1 MWESQFLVLA
11 SGTALMADQL
21 RAQILD
27 WSRYPTLTSLE
38 SMSVPV
44 EEAPF
49 PAVTVCQGRDF
60 LHFFNFME
68 FLLHPFLFAI
78 GCRKEPLWPPEAL
91 GTLGNFWSG
100 SPRENM
106 SKTPTEGSCF
116 YFFPTSQLEKTFIV
130 RNEFFSSEL
139 GERLSLVLRE
149 SAEVFKERMLLLLE
163 SSDFQG
169 LEGHLETRRPTISN
183 SNRLFNRF
191 ISASRSLLC
200 TSAGGLMGDQEF
212 SSLTVDN
219 FMRLPPSLFI
229 KKMEN
234 EVEAR

>member
-68 FLLHPFLFAI
+68 FLLYLLLFAI
-78 GCRKEPLWPPEAL
+78 GCRKEPLWPREAL

-100 SPRENM
+100 SPRENI
-106 SKTPTEGSCF
+106 SKTPTEGSYF
-116 YFFPTSQLEKTFIV
+116 YFLPTSQLKKPLL
-130 RNEFFSSEL
+130 SS
-139 GERLSLVLRE
+139 GTN
-149 SAEVFKERMLLLLE
+149 
-163 SSDFQG
+163 SSPPSWASDCPSSCASPQKSSRRG
-169 LEGHLETRRPTISN
+169 CCSSWSPQTSKAWKGTWRPADRPSQTAIACSTGSSPPAGHSYAHQQVVSWEIR
-183 SNRLFNRF
+183 
-191 ISASRSLLC
+191 
-200 TSAGGLMGDQEF
+200 
-212 SSLTVDN
+212 SSLRSPWTT
-219 FMRLPPSLFI
+219 S
-229 KKMEN
+229 
-234 EVEAR
+234 